1 MPATTAEVSL
11 DEYLNTSYDP
21 DCDYIDGVLIGRNVG
36 TQMHSLL
43 QTLVVSFLQHLS
55 KRHRLGVF
63 TEGRLSIGGGRH
75 RIPDV
80 MAVEKP
86 YAKGKVVV
94 NVPIIVIE
102 IKSPDDTLDDILERC
117 LDYDALG
124 VANIIVLD
132 PDKERQFVFVDEK
145 SLRLVSSI
153 TLTLSD
159 GSKLPFPVEE
169 MFNELHS
176 ENDGPE

>member
-1 MPATTAEVSL
+1 MPTTTAEVSL
-11 DEYLNTSYDP
+11 EEYLNTSYDP

-36 TQMHSLL
+36 TQLHGLL
-43 QTLVVSFLQHLS
+43 QTLVASYLLRLS
-55 KRHRLGVF
+55 KEHRLSVF
-63 TEGRLSIGGGRH
+63 TETRLSIGGGRH

-86 YAKGKVVV
+86 YARGKVVV
-94 NVPIIVIE
+94 NIPIIVVE

-117 LDYDALG
+117 LDYAALG
-124 VANIIVLD
+124 VANIVVLD
-132 PDKERQFVFVDEK
+132 PDKRRQFVFADEK

-153 TLTLSD
+153 TLRLSD
-159 GSKLPFPVEE
+159 GSTLPFPVDE

-176 ENDGPE
+176 EGD